1 MGKRKFI
8 VIRNSINLLPQL
20 LSVANIIKGGI
31 NLSCNKCKNNSCE
44 YKINEF
50 SVPCESCIYEKLS
63 EYVKVCKECINGK
76 CQLKRKNKD
85 H

>member
-1 MGKRKFI
+1 MD
-8 VIRNSINLLPQL
+8 
-20 LSVANIIKGGI
+20 
-31 NLSCNKCKNNSCE
+31 CNRCKNNSCE

-76 CQLKRKNKD
+76 CKLKRK
-85 H
+85 